1 MQMSQSIFG
10 KGLGGWLCSY
20 AILPWY
26 ISVAVKRAIQLAWNK
41 NCSIAFISK
50 SKKKKIEEEEEERKW
65 MYHFLPPHNSFS
77 VDPSTEMF
85 TDSYHSPSFSHLCL
99 DMFQKTG
106 PFHLPSRCEE
116 ICSLMAFKTGSA
128 DNKKKGEV
136 RRTLRSPV
144 TPPHPHPSSF
154 SRRILCGAECCGT
167 LLLCHG
173 ANCASHTDL
182 HLQATWYHLFNRR
195 VLPLNGFAQS
205 QWSLNG
211 IQGSGLELCFKFV
224 CYCILCSQLL
234 CYKKKSFITKL
245 NTKTV
250 VLEECTQEYITANV
264 QIIPLS
270 GKLETILKK
279 KLFIYFKTS
288 LYQWPSEE

>member
-10 KGLGGWLCSY
+10 KGLGGGWLCSY

-50 SKKKKIEEEEEERKW
+50 SKKKIEEEEEERKW

-128 DNKKKGEV
+128 DNKKK
-136 RRTLRSPV
+136 RRSEKNASLPGHPPPTPPPSVDASFAELSAAAHCCSAKVPTVPV
-144 TPPHPHPSSF
+144 TLTSICRQLDTISSTAAYSHWMGLLSHSEVWMAF
-154 SRRILCGAECCGT
+154 KAQAWNCVSSLCAIVFFVHSCCVT
-167 LLLCHG
+167 
-173 ANCASHTDL
+173 
-182 HLQATWYHLFNRR
+182 
-195 VLPLNGFAQS
+195 
-205 QWSLNG
+205 
-211 IQGSGLELCFKFV
+211 
-224 CYCILCSQLL
+224 
-234 CYKKKSFITKL
+234 KKKSFITKL

>member
-1 MQMSQSIFG
+1 MCGCRCHKAFSERG
-10 KGLGGWLCSY
+10 WGGWLCSY

-50 SKKKKIEEEEEERKW
+50 SKKKIEEEEERKW

-128 DNKKKGEV
+128 DNKKK
-136 RRTLRSPV
+136 RRSEKNASLPGHPPPPPLLLQSTHPLRSWVLRHTAALPRCQLCQSHWPPSAGNLIPSLQPPRTPTEWVCSV
-144 TPPHPHPSSF
+144 TVKSEWH
-154 SRRILCGAECCGT
+154 SRLRLGIVFQVCVLLYSLFTAAVLQKKNPLSLNWILKRLYWRNAHRNT
-167 LLLCHG
+167 LLPMCKSSHYQ
-173 ANCASHTDL
+173 AN
-182 HLQATWYHLFNRR
+182 
-195 VLPLNGFAQS
+195 
-205 QWSLNG
+205 
-211 IQGSGLELCFKFV
+211 
-224 CYCILCSQLL
+224 
-234 CYKKKSFITKL
+234 
-245 NTKTV
+245 
-250 VLEECTQEYITANV
+250 
-264 QIIPLS
+264 
-270 GKLETILKK
+270 
-279 KLFIYFKTS
+279 
-288 LYQWPSEE
+288 